1 MQNWKKVL
9 AIFVIS
15 LLMSFTALAQNN
27 VTFQVNMSVQQSLG
41 NFDPTSD
48 DMVVVRGSF
57 NGWSGNANSCTLI
70 DSIYT
75 CTASIPAGDIEYKFV
90 IVPGGGGGDVWE
102 SVPNRT
108 HTVVA
113 GAQTIDPVYFN
124 DLGWETTD
132 VEVLFRVD
140 MEVQILSGNFDPT
153 TDWVVVRG
161 GHEALGNWG
170 GAIRLYQETGSDIYS
185 DWIQF
190 DAVGIGQSIE
200 YKFVILEDGNPD
212 LANWEQSDNRSFAP
226 TGSEPDILPPPSG
239 NGYGE
244 IMPDVV
250 YFSNIGPE
258 DIITQDVM
266 VNFHVDV
273 RPAFGK
279 LADPN
284 AYIIDVQS
292 GDTVTSIDEVDVA
305 GFFNAWPWG
314 GFGQEYMLN
323 DNGIAPDVTAGD
335 TIYAQGVQFYA
346 GDPKLL
352 IYKYGLNGYDVE
364 AGFAMN
370 HEVELDDSNPTFTIS
385 PPDIF
390 GSPDT
395 LYAPWTSVREIPDGR
410 MTPDNF
416 SLHQNY
422 PNPFNPVTTI
432 AFDLP
437 IKSEISLKVFNITGE
452 EVFSV
457 NTGTLNA
464 GFYSYDF
471 NASDL
476 ASGIYIYRLE
486 TENFNAV
493 KKMVLLK

>member
-9 AIFVIS
+9 AIVVIS
-15 LLMSFTALAQNN
+15 ILMAFTALAQND
-27 VTFQVNMSVQQSLG
+27 VTFQVNLSVQEFLG
-41 NFDPTSD
+41 NFDPTGGD
-48 DMVVVRGSF
+48 IVVVRGSF
-57 NGWSGNANSCTLI
+57 NGWAGNDDECTLV
-70 DSIYT
+70 DSLYT
-75 CTASIPAGDIEYKFV
+75 CTSSIAAGDIEYKFV
-90 IVPGGGGGDVWE
+90 IVPGAGGDDNWE

-124 DLGWETTD
+124 DMGWENTD

-161 GHEALGNWG
+161 GHEAIGNWG
-170 GAIRLYQETGSDIYS
+170 GAIQLFQETGTDIYS

-190 DAVGIGQSIE
+190 DALGVGQTVE
-200 YKFVILEDGNPD
+200 YKFVSLEDGNPD
-212 LANWEQSDNRSFAP
+212 LASWEQSDNRSFAAS
-226 TGSEPDILPPPSG
+226 GSEPDILPPPSG

-244 IMPDVV
+244 ITPDVV
-250 YFSNIGPE
+250 YFSDIGPD

-266 VNFHVDV
+266 VNFHVDLT
-273 RPAFGK
+273 PAIGK
-279 LADPN
+279 LADPT
-284 AYIIDVQS
+284 AFIIDVQS
-292 GDTVTSIDEVDVA
+292 GDTVFSIDEVDVA

-314 GFGQEYMLN
+314 GFSPDYQLN
-323 DNGIAPDVTAGD
+323 DDGIAPDVTAGD
-335 TIYAQGVQFYA
+335 NIYAQAVQFYA
-346 GDPKLL
+346 GDPKIM
-352 IYKYGLNGYDVE
+352 IYKYGINGYDVE

-370 HEVELDDSNPTFTIS
+370 HETELDDSNPTFNID

-395 LYAPWTSVREIPDGR
+395 LYAPWTSIREIPAGPVV
-410 MTPDNF
+410 PDNF
-416 SLHQNY
+416 SLHQNF

-432 AFDLP
+432 SFDLP
-437 IKSEISLKVFNITGE
+437 MKSDVNLKVFNIAGE

-476 ASGIYIYRLE
+476 ASGVYIYRVDAD
-486 TENFNAV
+486 NFSAA
-493 KKMVLLK
+493 KKMLLLK